1 MRNLFVPVLVVEV
14 DRGRR
19 VVRVLQELLGRDDR
33 KRLRL
38 LLQQV
43 LIFEAGRKDE
53 PANSQLALVSASKA
67 NLLQSKHCVTGK
79 ERESQNLMKP
89 PTLLMLSLVKW
100 WRPEQV
106 WKVCRLG

>member
-1 MRNLFVPVLVVEV
+1 MGPWQVRNLFVAVLVVEV

-53 PANSQLALVSASKA
+53 PANGQLALVLASKA
-67 NLLQSKHCVTGK
+67 NLLQSKHGVTGK
-79 ERESQNLMKP
+79 ERESQNLRKP
-89 PTLLMLSLVKW
+89 PPLLMLSLV
-100 WRPEQV
+100 
-106 WKVCRLG
+106 